1 MKKWQ
6 HQQQFKT
13 RFSLIKNSES
23 FEGCRSRSAFRVR
36 KTQSSIIPDTSFL
49 ERVMNELS
57 YNFIFQISFVTF
69 FALQGWRN
77 AKKWCKRKDWNVETL
92 KQRRRKGK
100 LSDNKITFIGWV
112 KVTTNWNVIETWDL
126 RSNKQNYF
134 LFLFSFALIFIIYL
148 NYWFQKKKVL
158 FVWKVSLKWC

>member
-69 FALQGWRN
+69 FALQGRAEGMPKN
-77 AKKWCKRKDWNVETL
+77 DTKEKT
-92 KQRRRKGK
+92 
-100 LSDNKITFIGWV
+100 
-112 KVTTNWNVIETWDL
+112 ETW
-126 RSNKQNYF
+126 RH
-134 LFLFSFALIFIIYL
+134 
-148 NYWFQKKKVL
+148 
-158 FVWKVSLKWC
+158 